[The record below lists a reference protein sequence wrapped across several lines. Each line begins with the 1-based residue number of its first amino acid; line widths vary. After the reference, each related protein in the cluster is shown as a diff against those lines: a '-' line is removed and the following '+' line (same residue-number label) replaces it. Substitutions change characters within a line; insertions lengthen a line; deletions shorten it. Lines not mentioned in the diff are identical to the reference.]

1 VVKSTTFLR
10 FTAHPLND
18 SLEYKSRL
26 KLINEKEFDMKIA
39 SLILSLLPLLGA
51 CSFSPSPI
59 IAMPSGLSNT
69 GPVLSDSSPTT
80 DEYARYR
87 FEKIDK
93 DQSGN
98 IDLYEFLEANRT
110 WLFNNP
116 VADTKKFQF
125 FDQDKDNHFNRY
137 EHGLWLADIMSVRCV
152 STPSSAYCS
161 SQRRENF

>member
-1 VVKSTTFLR
+1 
-10 FTAHPLND
+10 
-18 SLEYKSRL
+18 
-26 KLINEKEFDMKIA
+26 MKIA
-39 SLILSLLPLLGA
+39 RLILSLLPLLGA

-59 IAMPSGLSNT
+59 IAMPTGLSNT
-69 GPVLSDSSPTT
+69 EPVLSDSPPTT
-80 DEYARYR
+80 DSYALGYR

-116 VADTKKFQF
+116 VADTKNFQS
-125 FDQDKDNHFNRY
+125 FDQDKNNHLNRY
-137 EHGLWLADIMSVRCV
+137 EHGMWLADKMSVWCV

-161 SQRRENF
+161 SQRR